1 MEKEDILQMAATNF
15 IDDAPMV
22 NLNAKA
28 SVILKMIQENEEH
41 TIYVVDETN
50 RLVGMITDIDIL
62 AMVASKGIGEK
73 IVKDEATAADLM
85 KKLDVEKDKTISS
98 SSDSLEKAINK
109 LRKSGKKV
117 IPVVNSLKQPIGQI
131 TRQSVNIAVEK
142 FFK

>member
-73 IVKDEATAADLM
+73 IVKDEATATDLM

-117 IPVVNSLKQPIGQI
+117 IPVVNSLNQPIGQI

>member
-1 MEKEDILQMAATNF
+1 MEKEDVLQMAATNF

-22 NLNAKA
+22 NLSAKA

-50 RLVGMITDIDIL
+50 KLVGMITDIDIL
-62 AMVASKGIGEK
+62 AMIASKGVGEK
-73 IVKDEATAADLM
+73 IVKDEATAVDLM

-98 SSDSLEKAINK
+98 SSDSLEKVINK
-109 LRKSGKKV
+109 LNKSGKKV

-131 TRQSVNIAVEK
+131 TRQSVNTGVEK
-142 FFK
+142 LFK